1 MLCDSSSSDCVIV
14 SIIPWNFFKRRVP
27 NLAASKLLIIMIMIK
42 IIIIVIIV
50 MMVVMMYPKLLILT
64 PLIAV
69 MTSFTLTAFV
79 SAMGPRPD
87 DNNSNDDVMMMM
99 MMMMVMMMM
108 MMILPLSPSCG
119 LSNALILQ
127 LLELHLLS
135 SLVLLLTRRILA

>member
-1 MLCDSSSSDCVIV
+1 MIV

-50 MMVVMMYPKLLILT
+50 MMVVVMMYPKLLILT

-69 MTSFTLTAFV
+69 MISFTLTAFV

-87 DNNSNDDVMMMM
+87 DNNSNDDVVTMIVIVTITTAMM
-99 MMMMVMMMM
+99 MMMM

-135 SLVLLLTRRILA
+135 SLVLLLMRRILA